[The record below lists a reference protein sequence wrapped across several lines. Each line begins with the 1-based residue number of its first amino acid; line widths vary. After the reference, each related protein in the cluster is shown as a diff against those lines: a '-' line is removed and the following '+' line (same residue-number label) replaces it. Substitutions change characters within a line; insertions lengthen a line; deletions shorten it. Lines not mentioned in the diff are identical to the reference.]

1 MSRDDGF
8 PHADI
13 AVGFLRDVKIRRL
26 RQYGDEQATTLLYLA
41 VVLTSWEE
49 GYRLTVDEADT
60 PVPATPERTT
70 ALQTVGLL
78 DSEGKVPARVWE
90 SWFRP
95 AWDRREKRR
104 TGGIEGARRRWHPDR
119 APWDTQS
126 VAQWDTQSAPE
137 YQSSKQSIKPSVTP
151 RASDSNDDGR
161 TCPTCGDLL
170 TDRDLNVVVRDHGRK
185 LAHRVCPGMAAPEP
199 SLGPEHET

>member
-1 MSRDDGF
+1 MTRDDGF

-41 VVLTSWEE
+41 VVLSSWEM

-60 PVPATPERTT
+60 SVPVTPERTT
-70 ALQTVGLL
+70 ALQAVGLL
-78 DSEGKVPARVWE
+78 DAKGKVPARVWE
-90 SWFRP
+90 AWFRP

-119 APWDTQS
+119 EPDSEWVT
-126 VAQWDTQSAPE
+126 QWDSQSAPE
-137 YQSSKQSIKPSVTP
+137 YQSSKQSNKPSVTP
-151 RASDSNDDGR
+151 RASDFPDKSRTDDAR
-161 TCPTCGDLL
+161 TTCPTCGDLL
-170 TDRDLNVVVRDHGRK
+170 TDKDLGVVVLDQGRQ
-185 LAHRVCPGMAAPEP
+185 LAHRVCPPGRVA
-199 SLGPEHET
+199 